1 MLRIQRVLLLC
12 LTAAITGCTG
22 LGRMQAPAISAEE
35 YARHIA
41 TLSADEFEG
50 RKPGT
55 AGERKTVEYLVAEF
69 KKLGLEPGNG
79 DSFLQQV
86 PIVEITAGSDA
97 RLQLGSAELKY
108 MQDMVIWTKRLV
120 PEISVADSPLVFV
133 GHGVVAPELGW
144 NDYAGVDMRG
154 KTAVILINDPGFAT
168 NDPKLF
174 RGRAMTYYGRWT
186 YKFEEAM
193 RQGAAGALIIHD
205 DVPAAYPWDTVQ
217 NSWSGP
223 QLDTVAADGNASR
236 AAIEGWITRSAGDAL
251 LRQNGLSYEQ
261 MLQAASRPGFKPI
274 ELAQR
279 ASGSLRNAIRRSS
292 SPNVIARLPGSK
304 HPDEY
309 VFYMAH
315 WDHLGRAFGRSGD
328 TIFNGALDNATG
340 TAGLLT
346 IAKAYSEMRQR
357 PERSIVFL
365 AVTLEESGLL
375 GSAYYVANPVYPLNR
390 TVAAFNMDAITWGGP
405 TKDVTVVGYGASE
418 LEDYLVRAARR
429 QDRVVMPEPTPEN
442 GFFFRSDHF
451 PFAKGG
457 VPALSL
463 SEPKQLATA
472 DAILD
477 ILSENREQAVVGVN
491 ASGQVREFQ
500 LRIRLKFSLRTP
512 QGRELLPVPQPQ
524 PAPVGVVSPVLLAL
538 QTAAEISSQS
548 SAFAESLCF
557 YIFTGGFE
565 IFYLFGHFINDF
577 RDSL

>member
-1 MLRIQRVLLLC
+1 MGEMLMLRIQRVLLLC
-12 LTAAITGCTG
+12 LMAAITGCAG

-418 LEDYLVRAARR
+418 LEDYLLRAARR

-451 PFAKGG
+451 NFAKVG
-457 VPALSL
+457 VPALYIKLGVEDREKGAEWAKARNAEFTLKDYHKPSDEFRPGTDLRGGLEDITLLYDIGRTLANERRFPQWYPQSEFRAARDRSL
-463 SEPKQLATA
+463 K
-472 DAILD
+472 D
-477 ILSENREQAVVGVN
+477 
-491 ASGQVREFQ
+491 
-500 LRIRLKFSLRTP
+500 
-512 QGRELLPVPQPQ
+512 
-524 PAPVGVVSPVLLAL
+524 
-538 QTAAEISSQS
+538 QS
-548 SAFAESLCF
+548 
-557 YIFTGGFE
+557 
-565 IFYLFGHFINDF
+565 
-577 RDSL
+577 R

>member
-1 MLRIQRVLLLC
+1 MLMLRIQRVLLLC
-12 LTAAITGCTG
+12 LVAVVAGCAG
-22 LGRMQAPAISAEE
+22 LDRMQAPAISAEE
-35 YARHIA
+35 YARHIGA
-41 TLSADEFEG
+41 LSADEFEG

-120 PEISVADSPLVFV
+120 PEISLADSPLVFV

-168 NDPKLF
+168 NDANLF

-375 GSAYYVANPVYPLNR
+375 GSAYYVANPVYPPNR

-418 LEDYLVRAARR
+418 LEDYLLRAARR

-451 PFAKGG
+451 NFAKVG
-457 VPALSL
+457 VPALYIKLGVEDREKGAEWAKARNAEFTLKDYHKPSDEFRPGTDLRGGLEDVTLLYDIGRTLANERRFPQWYPQSEFRAARDRSL
-463 SEPKQLATA
+463 K
-472 DAILD
+472 D
-477 ILSENREQAVVGVN
+477 
-491 ASGQVREFQ
+491 
-500 LRIRLKFSLRTP
+500 
-512 QGRELLPVPQPQ
+512 
-524 PAPVGVVSPVLLAL
+524 
-538 QTAAEISSQS
+538 QS
-548 SAFAESLCF
+548 
-557 YIFTGGFE
+557 
-565 IFYLFGHFINDF
+565 
-577 RDSL
+577 R

>member
-1 MLRIQRVLLLC
+1 MLMLRIQRVLLLC
-12 LTAAITGCTG
+12 LMAAITGCAG

-35 YARHIA
+35 YARHIGA
-41 TLSADEFEG
+41 LSADEFEG

-120 PEISVADSPLVFV
+120 PEISLADSPLVFV

-168 NDPKLF
+168 NDANLF

-405 TKDVTVVGYGASE
+405 TKDVTVVGYGASQ
-418 LEDYLVRAARR
+418 LEDYLLRAARR

-451 PFAKGG
+451 NFAKVG
-457 VPALSL
+457 VPALFIKLGVEDREKGAEWAKARNAEFTLKDYHKPSDEFRPGTDLRGGLEDVTLLYDIGRTLANERRFPQWYPQSEFRAARDRSL
-463 SEPKQLATA
+463 K
-472 DAILD
+472 D
-477 ILSENREQAVVGVN
+477 
-491 ASGQVREFQ
+491 
-500 LRIRLKFSLRTP
+500 
-512 QGRELLPVPQPQ
+512 
-524 PAPVGVVSPVLLAL
+524 
-538 QTAAEISSQS
+538 QS
-548 SAFAESLCF
+548 
-557 YIFTGGFE
+557 
-565 IFYLFGHFINDF
+565 
-577 RDSL
+577 R

>member
-1 MLRIQRVLLLC
+1 MLRFQKVLLLC
-12 LTAAITGCTG
+12 LMVVVAGCAG
-22 LGRMQAPAISAEE
+22 MGRMQAPAISAEQ

-97 RLQLGSAELKY
+97 RLQLGNTELKY

-120 PEISVADSPLVFV
+120 PEISLADSPLVFV

-168 NDPKLF
+168 NDPQLF

-186 YKFEEAM
+186 YKYEEAM

-223 QLDTVAADGNASR
+223 QLDTVAADGNVSR
-236 AAIEGWITRSAGDAL
+236 AAIEGWITRAAGDAL
-251 LRQNGLSYEQ
+251 LRRNGLSYEQ

-418 LEDYLVRAARR
+418 LEDYLARAARR

-451 PFAKGG
+451 NFAKVG
-457 VPALSL
+457 VPALYIKLGVEDREKGAEWAKARNAEFTLKDYHKPSDEFRPGTDLRGGLEDITLLYDIGRTLANERRFPQWYPQSEFRAARDRSL
-463 SEPKQLATA
+463 K
-472 DAILD
+472 D
-477 ILSENREQAVVGVN
+477 
-491 ASGQVREFQ
+491 
-500 LRIRLKFSLRTP
+500 
-512 QGRELLPVPQPQ
+512 
-524 PAPVGVVSPVLLAL
+524 
-538 QTAAEISSQS
+538 QS
-548 SAFAESLCF
+548 
-557 YIFTGGFE
+557 
-565 IFYLFGHFINDF
+565 
-577 RDSL
+577 R

>member
-12 LTAAITGCTG
+12 LMAVVAGCAG
-22 LGRMQAPAISAEE
+22 LDRMQAPAISAEE
-35 YARHIA
+35 YARHIGA
-41 TLSADEFEG
+41 LSADEFAG

-120 PEISVADSPLVFV
+120 PEISLADSPLVFV

-168 NDPKLF
+168 NDANLF

-418 LEDYLVRAARR
+418 LEDYLLRAARR

-451 PFAKGG
+451 NFAKVG
-457 VPALSL
+457 VPALYIKLGVEDREKGAEWAKARNAEFTLKDYHKPSDEFRPGTDLRGGLEDVTLLYDIGRTLANERRFPQWYPQSEFRAARDRSL
-463 SEPKQLATA
+463 K
-472 DAILD
+472 D
-477 ILSENREQAVVGVN
+477 
-491 ASGQVREFQ
+491 
-500 LRIRLKFSLRTP
+500 
-512 QGRELLPVPQPQ
+512 
-524 PAPVGVVSPVLLAL
+524 
-538 QTAAEISSQS
+538 QS
-548 SAFAESLCF
+548 
-557 YIFTGGFE
+557 
-565 IFYLFGHFINDF
+565 
-577 RDSL
+577 R

>member
-1 MLRIQRVLLLC
+1 MLRFQRVLLLC
-12 LTAAITGCTG
+12 LMAVVAGCAG

-120 PEISVADSPLVFV
+120 PEISLADSPLVFV

-236 AAIEGWITRSAGDAL
+236 AAIEGWITRAAGDAL

-451 PFAKGG
+451 NFAKVG
-457 VPALSL
+457 VPALYIKLGVEDREKGAEWAKARNAEFTLKDYHKPSDEFRPGTDLRGGLEDITLLYDIGRTLANERRFPQWYPQSEFRAARDRSL
-463 SEPKQLATA
+463 K
-472 DAILD
+472 D
-477 ILSENREQAVVGVN
+477 
-491 ASGQVREFQ
+491 
-500 LRIRLKFSLRTP
+500 
-512 QGRELLPVPQPQ
+512 
-524 PAPVGVVSPVLLAL
+524 
-538 QTAAEISSQS
+538 QS
-548 SAFAESLCF
+548 
-557 YIFTGGFE
+557 
-565 IFYLFGHFINDF
+565 
-577 RDSL
+577 R

>member
-1 MLRIQRVLLLC
+1 MGEMLMLRIQRVLLLC

-35 YARHIA
+35 YARYIA

-168 NDPKLF
+168 NDANLF

-451 PFAKGG
+451 NFAKVG
-457 VPALSL
+457 VPALYIKLGVEDREKGAEWAKARNAEFTLKDYHKPSDEFRPGTDLRGGLEDITLLYDIGRTLANERRFPQWYRQSEFRAARDRSL
-463 SEPKQLATA
+463 K
-472 DAILD
+472 D
-477 ILSENREQAVVGVN
+477 
-491 ASGQVREFQ
+491 
-500 LRIRLKFSLRTP
+500 
-512 QGRELLPVPQPQ
+512 
-524 PAPVGVVSPVLLAL
+524 
-538 QTAAEISSQS
+538 QS
-548 SAFAESLCF
+548 
-557 YIFTGGFE
+557 
-565 IFYLFGHFINDF
+565 
-577 RDSL
+577 R

>member
-12 LTAAITGCTG
+12 LMAAITGCTG

-168 NDPKLF
+168 NDANLF

-236 AAIEGWITRSAGDAL
+236 AAIEGWITRAAGDAL

-418 LEDYLVRAARR
+418 LEDYLLRAARR

-451 PFAKGG
+451 NFAKVG
-457 VPALSL
+457 VPALYIKLGVEDREKGAEWAKARNAEFTLKDYHKPSDEFRPGTDLRGGLEDITLLYDIGRTLANERRFPQWYRQSEFRAARDRSL
-463 SEPKQLATA
+463 K
-472 DAILD
+472 D
-477 ILSENREQAVVGVN
+477 
-491 ASGQVREFQ
+491 
-500 LRIRLKFSLRTP
+500 
-512 QGRELLPVPQPQ
+512 
-524 PAPVGVVSPVLLAL
+524 
-538 QTAAEISSQS
+538 QS
-548 SAFAESLCF
+548 
-557 YIFTGGFE
+557 
-565 IFYLFGHFINDF
+565 
-577 RDSL
+577 R

>member
-1 MLRIQRVLLLC
+1 MLMRRIQRVLLLC
-12 LTAAITGCTG
+12 LMAVVAGCAG
-22 LGRMQAPAISAEE
+22 LDRMQAPAISAEE
-35 YARHIA
+35 YARHIGA
-41 TLSADEFEG
+41 LSADEFEG

-168 NDPKLF
+168 NDANLF

-236 AAIEGWITRSAGDAL
+236 AAIEGWITRAAGDAL

-261 MLQAASRPGFKPI
+261 ILQAASRPGFKPI

-451 PFAKGG
+451 NFAKVG
-457 VPALSL
+457 VPALYIKLGVEDREKGAEWAKARNAEFTLKDYHKPSDEFRPGTDLRGGLEDVTLLYDIGRTLANERRFPQWYPQSEFRAARDRSL
-463 SEPKQLATA
+463 K
-472 DAILD
+472 D
-477 ILSENREQAVVGVN
+477 
-491 ASGQVREFQ
+491 
-500 LRIRLKFSLRTP
+500 
-512 QGRELLPVPQPQ
+512 
-524 PAPVGVVSPVLLAL
+524 
-538 QTAAEISSQS
+538 QS
-548 SAFAESLCF
+548 
-557 YIFTGGFE
+557 
-565 IFYLFGHFINDF
+565 
-577 RDSL
+577 R

>member
-1 MLRIQRVLLLC
+1 MLMLRIQRVLLLC
-12 LTAAITGCTG
+12 LMAVVAGCAG
-22 LGRMQAPAISAEE
+22 LDRMQAPAISAEE
-35 YARHIA
+35 YARHIGA
-41 TLSADEFEG
+41 LSADEFEG

-120 PEISVADSPLVFV
+120 PEISLADSPLVFV

-168 NDPKLF
+168 NDANLF

-261 MLQAASRPGFKPI
+261 MLQAASCPGFKPI

-418 LEDYLVRAARR
+418 LEDYLLRAARR

-451 PFAKGG
+451 NFAKVG
-457 VPALSL
+457 VPALYIKLGVEDREKGAEWAKARNAEFTLKDYHKPSDEFRPGTDLRGGLEDVTLLYDIGRTLANERRFPQWYPQSEFRAARDRSL
-463 SEPKQLATA
+463 K
-472 DAILD
+472 D
-477 ILSENREQAVVGVN
+477 
-491 ASGQVREFQ
+491 
-500 LRIRLKFSLRTP
+500 
-512 QGRELLPVPQPQ
+512 
-524 PAPVGVVSPVLLAL
+524 
-538 QTAAEISSQS
+538 QS
-548 SAFAESLCF
+548 
-557 YIFTGGFE
+557 
-565 IFYLFGHFINDF
+565 
-577 RDSL
+577 R

>member
-418 LEDYLVRAARR
+418 LEDYLLRAARR

-451 PFAKGG
+451 NFAKVG
-457 VPALSL
+457 VPALYIKLGVEDREKGAEWAKARNAEFTLKDYHKPSDEFRPGTDLRGGLEDITLLYDIGRTLANERRFPQWYRQSEFRAARDRSL
-463 SEPKQLATA
+463 K
-472 DAILD
+472 D
-477 ILSENREQAVVGVN
+477 
-491 ASGQVREFQ
+491 
-500 LRIRLKFSLRTP
+500 
-512 QGRELLPVPQPQ
+512 
-524 PAPVGVVSPVLLAL
+524 
-538 QTAAEISSQS
+538 QS
-548 SAFAESLCF
+548 
-557 YIFTGGFE
+557 
-565 IFYLFGHFINDF
+565 
-577 RDSL
+577 R

>member
-12 LTAAITGCTG
+12 LMAAITGCAG

-236 AAIEGWITRSAGDAL
+236 AAIEGWITRAAGDAL

-418 LEDYLVRAARR
+418 LEDYLLRAARR

-451 PFAKGG
+451 NFAKVG
-457 VPALSL
+457 VPALYIKLGVEDREKGAEWAKARNAEFTLKDYHKPSDEFRPGTDLRGGLEDVTLLYDIGRTLANERRFPQWYPQSEFRAARDRSL
-463 SEPKQLATA
+463 K
-472 DAILD
+472 D
-477 ILSENREQAVVGVN
+477 
-491 ASGQVREFQ
+491 
-500 LRIRLKFSLRTP
+500 
-512 QGRELLPVPQPQ
+512 
-524 PAPVGVVSPVLLAL
+524 
-538 QTAAEISSQS
+538 QS
-548 SAFAESLCF
+548 
-557 YIFTGGFE
+557 
-565 IFYLFGHFINDF
+565 
-577 RDSL
+577 R

>member
-1 MLRIQRVLLLC
+1 MGEMLMLRIQRVLLLC
-12 LTAAITGCTG
+12 LMAAITGCAG

-236 AAIEGWITRSAGDAL
+236 AAIEGWITRAAGDAL

-304 HPDEY
+304 NPDEY

-418 LEDYLVRAARR
+418 LEDYLLRAARR

-451 PFAKGG
+451 NFAKVG
-457 VPALSL
+457 VPALYIKLGVEDREKGAEWAKARNAEFTLKDYHKPSDEFRPGTDLRGGLEDITLLYDIGRTLANERRFPQWYRQSEFRAARDRSL
-463 SEPKQLATA
+463 K
-472 DAILD
+472 D
-477 ILSENREQAVVGVN
+477 
-491 ASGQVREFQ
+491 
-500 LRIRLKFSLRTP
+500 
-512 QGRELLPVPQPQ
+512 
-524 PAPVGVVSPVLLAL
+524 
-538 QTAAEISSQS
+538 QS
-548 SAFAESLCF
+548 
-557 YIFTGGFE
+557 
-565 IFYLFGHFINDF
+565 
-577 RDSL
+577 R

>member
-1 MLRIQRVLLLC
+1 MLMLRIQRVLLLC
-12 LTAAITGCTG
+12 LMAVVAGCAG
-22 LGRMQAPAISAEE
+22 LDRMQAPAISAEE
-35 YARHIA
+35 YARHIGA
-41 TLSADEFEG
+41 LSADEFEG

-120 PEISVADSPLVFV
+120 PEISLADSPLVFV

-168 NDPKLF
+168 NDANLF

-418 LEDYLVRAARR
+418 LEDYLLRAARR

-451 PFAKGG
+451 NFAKVG
-457 VPALSL
+457 VPALYIKLGVEDREKGAEWAKARNAEFTLKDYHKPSDEFRPGTDLRGGLEDITLLYDIGRTLAKERRFPQWYPQSEFRAARDRSL
-463 SEPKQLATA
+463 K
-472 DAILD
+472 D
-477 ILSENREQAVVGVN
+477 
-491 ASGQVREFQ
+491 
-500 LRIRLKFSLRTP
+500 
-512 QGRELLPVPQPQ
+512 
-524 PAPVGVVSPVLLAL
+524 
-538 QTAAEISSQS
+538 QS
-548 SAFAESLCF
+548 
-557 YIFTGGFE
+557 
-565 IFYLFGHFINDF
+565 
-577 RDSL
+577 R

>member
-1 MLRIQRVLLLC
+1 MLMLRIQRVLLLC
-12 LTAAITGCTG
+12 LMAVVAGCAG
-22 LGRMQAPAISAEE
+22 LDRMQAPAISAEE
-35 YARHIA
+35 YARHIGA
-41 TLSADEFEG
+41 LSADEFEG

-120 PEISVADSPLVFV
+120 PEISLADSPLVFV

-168 NDPKLF
+168 NDANLF

-205 DVPAAYPWDTVQ
+205 DVPAAYPWDSVQ

-405 TKDVTVVGYGASE
+405 TKDVTVVGYGASQ

-451 PFAKGG
+451 NFAKVG
-457 VPALSL
+457 VPALFIKLGVEDREKGAEWAKARNAEFTLKDYHKPSDEFRPGTDLRGGLEDVTLLYDIGRTLANERRFPQWYPQSEFRAARDRSL
-463 SEPKQLATA
+463 K
-472 DAILD
+472 D
-477 ILSENREQAVVGVN
+477 
-491 ASGQVREFQ
+491 
-500 LRIRLKFSLRTP
+500 
-512 QGRELLPVPQPQ
+512 
-524 PAPVGVVSPVLLAL
+524 
-538 QTAAEISSQS
+538 QS
-548 SAFAESLCF
+548 
-557 YIFTGGFE
+557 
-565 IFYLFGHFINDF
+565 
-577 RDSL
+577 R